1 MQFGFKQRF
10 FTKASF
16 KFKSK
21 WANEQEISYK
31 KGSFCYFFL
40 VSYIKNTFN
49 TIDIRKSP
57 ILDSLRHPINKAS

>member
-1 MQFGFKQRF
+1 MQFGFKQQF

-31 KGSFCYFFL
+31 KRQFLLFFL
-40 VSYIKNTFN
+40 VSYMHLENEK
-49 TIDIRKSP
+49 
-57 ILDSLRHPINKAS
+57 